1 MGINIKEKGIRW
13 LPIVIKEKEW
23 KPDEGPLD
31 KNSLQECHQAY
42 KSSCKMNSCNG
53 QTSSGDY

>member
-1 MGINIKEKGIRW
+1 M
-13 LPIVIKEKEW
+13 PIVIKEKEW